1 MNIPNHRLRG
11 ATSDAGFAI
20 DSHLLPLMEDLFGRN
35 LRHIRLHRSKQCLEA
50 NQALGSVAFVVG
62 QHICLRPGIDS
73 TMGPLYLRVL
83 AHELTHVVQKELGAR
98 HRCATATPCAELEA
112 EANEIADTI
121 MSGRPV
127 NPRLYDPSPEPR
139 CWGPAGHYWTIYFV
153 CIAAG
158 LEKQEAMDNAFY
170 AQMPDQV
177 DELDATQ
184 EGFAFFENYPRVFM
198 GDAGADRVLRTKAVQ
213 MGLHA
218 LSGWSS
224 EYETKYRTNILKT
237 LNPGS
242 FEFALALHPFGDSF
256 AHRLVNGGERMYY
269 GPIGHL
275 QQANVA
281 DCTQLLQ
288 KRGLEA
294 ACLDSAYGVDNMNR
308 RDNLYPNYG
317 LALYDVL
324 VKTWGSTPVAERS
337 KVEDYLYEVMSEA
350 EEDAQALKLRILAA
364 KLSNVV
370 HGDYDPNDEPCVP
383 WKKFHANHP
392 WVSPDTLDKA
402 LRCAAQWSGSY

>member
-1 MNIPNHRLRG
+1 MHIPNHGLDG
-11 ATSDAGFAI
+11 ATWGAGFAI
-20 DSHLLPLMEDLFGRN
+20 DSHLLPMLEDLFGRHF
-35 LRHIRLHRSKQCLEA
+35 RRVRLHRSERSLAA
-50 NQALGSVAFVVG
+50 NRSLRSMAFTVG
-62 QHICLRPGIDS
+62 RDICLLPGIDAS
-73 TMGPLYLRVL
+73 LGLRYVRIL

-98 HRCATATPCAELEA
+98 HSCSKQTPGAELEA
-112 EANEIADTI
+112 EADEIADRI
-121 MSGRPV
+121 MAGLPV
-127 NPRLYDPSPEPR
+127 SPRLLDSSAGPR
-139 CWGPAGHYWTIYFV
+139 CWGPAGHYWTIYFI

-158 LEKQEAMDNAFY
+158 LEKQAAMDNAFY

-177 DELDATQ
+177 EELDATQ
-184 EGFAFFENYPRVFM
+184 EGFAFFENYPRIFL

-224 EYETKYRTNILKT
+224 EYETRYRTNILKT
-237 LNPGS
+237 LKPGT

-256 AHRLVNGGERMYY
+256 AHRLVNGGERMYS

-275 QQANVA
+275 QQGNVG
-281 DCTQLLQ
+281 DCTRVFQKGNLQ
-288 KRGLEA
+288 A
-294 ACLDSAYGVDNMNR
+294 ACLDSAYGVDNLNR
-308 RDNLYPNYG
+308 RESLYPSYG

-324 VKTWGSTPVAERS
+324 VKTWASAPVAERA
-337 KVEDYLYEVMSEA
+337 KVEDYLYEVMDEA
-350 EEDAQALKLRILAA
+350 TEDGQALKLRVLAA

-383 WKKFHANHP
+383 WKKFHSNHP
-392 WVSPDTLDKA
+392 WVSPDILDKA

>member
-1 MNIPNHRLRG
+1 MHIPNHGLVG
-11 ATSDAGFAI
+11 ATSGAGCAI
-20 DSHLLPLMEDLFGRN
+20 DSHLLPMMEDLFGRSF
-35 LRHIRLHRSKQCLEA
+35 RRVRLHRSQQSLEA
-50 NQALGSVAFVVG
+50 NRALGSMAFAVG
-62 QHICLRPGIDS
+62 RHICLRPCIDAS
-73 TMGPLYLRVL
+73 LGPLYVRIL
-83 AHELTHVVQKELGAR
+83 AHELTHVVQQEFGAS
-98 HRCATATPCAELEA
+98 HSCAAATPGAELEA
-112 EANEIADTI
+112 EADEIARRI
-121 MSGRPV
+121 MVGRPV
-127 NPRLYDPSPEPR
+127 SPRLFDSSAEPR

-158 LEKQEAMDNAFY
+158 LEKQAAMDNAFY

-177 DELDATQ
+177 EELDATQ
-184 EGFAFFENYPRVFM
+184 EGFAFFENYPRIFL

-224 EYETKYRTNILKT
+224 AYETKYRTNILKT
-237 LNPGS
+237 LKPGT

-275 QQANVA
+275 QQANPA
-281 DCTQLLQ
+281 DCTKIIQKGGLQ
-288 KRGLEA
+288 A
-294 ACLDSAYGVDNMNR
+294 ACLDSAYGVDNLNR
-308 RDNLYPNYG
+308 REDLYPTYG

-324 VKTWGSTPVAERS
+324 VKTWASSPVAERT
-337 KVEDYLYEVMSEA
+337 KVEDYLYEVMGEA

-370 HGDYDPNDEPCVP
+370 HGDYDPTDEPCVP

-392 WVSPDTLDKA
+392 WVSPDILDKA